1 VEQVFKYISN
11 ILSTITPGQRLVA
24 LCVLLL
30 SIVVI
35 TIVPNIIDATTK
47 DNEELNNKINIQRKE
62 IQDLYTRVKDL
73 NTQLINNESEGTNK
87 LINKEKQILQ
97 VINELERDLT
107 FSKKQINVANYRMIN
122 DSTTNMSITTQTHP
136 NHSKMMRKLKNLKL
150 DLNKDIETK

>member
-1 VEQVFKYISN
+1 MFKYISN

-73 NTQLINNESEGTNK
+73 NTQLVNNESECTNK

-136 NHSKMMRKLKNLKL
+136 NHFKMMRKLKNLKL